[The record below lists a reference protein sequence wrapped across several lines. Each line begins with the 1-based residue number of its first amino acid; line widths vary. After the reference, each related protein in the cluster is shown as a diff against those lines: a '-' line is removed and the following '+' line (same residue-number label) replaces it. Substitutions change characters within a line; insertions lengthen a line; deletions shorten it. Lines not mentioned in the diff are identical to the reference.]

1 MEICSDQNDADNF
14 RSRIDEVGQLIDA
27 DADNFRSRIDEVGQ
41 LIDAE
46 GFVEPVEV
54 KSHLIWPVEVEPR
67 QSFERLDGADERLN
81 EAGRE

>member
-1 MEICSDQNDADNF
+1 MGICSDQY
-14 RSRIDEVGQLIDA
+14 

-54 KSHLIWPVEVEPR
+54 KSHLIWPVEVEQR
-67 QSFERLDGADERLN
+67 QSFERLDGADEGLN